1 MFWGLTLEQGKC
13 YSQVVKESFHITMAA
28 LDPQSDHGASTVS
41 VLVNVCD
48 GGNFVTCTLQ
58 QGHWQQP
65 LDLVFVQGEV
75 VTLASRGRGVVHLT
89 GYLLG
94 DEGKSILD
102 TGKQWESSSQVSTA
116 NGVKRPSRS
125 TKVPSLPAK
134 KQKIET
140 LDSLDADGSDEDNAD
155 DNADDYVEEVEEE
168 EEEEG
173 SDEEEEQEEDVESP
187 VAKKT
192 QKADVTSEKAKAD
205 KTPKAKAP
213 QAAKEAAPTLK
224 TPQQQKQQFPSPKAK
239 PAAAQPQTR
248 STTPGPKMTLPGG
261 LLSQDVTIGTGIR
274 AKRGK
279 MVTVYYKGMLTSG
292 KEFDS
297 TTSGKGFTFRLGA
310 GEVIKGWDMG
320 IEGMSVGGKRKLS
333 IPAHLAYGSK
343 RMGPIPPNSTLNFSV
358 ELKRV
363 S

>member
-102 TGKQWESSSQVSTA
+102 TGKHERDLQDRQAAPALRAETKRRRRACLVREA

-192 QKADVTSEKAKAD
+192 QKADVTSEKVSLARGGALWEK
-205 KTPKAKAP
+205 
-213 QAAKEAAPTLK
+213 AAKEAAPTLK
-224 TPQQQKQQFPSPKAK
+224 TPQQQKQQFPSPKGVRPRVTRPPPQAPQPK

-279 MVTVYYKGMLTSG
+279 MV
-292 KEFDS
+292 
-297 TTSGKGFTFRLGA
+297 
-310 GEVIKGWDMG
+310 
-320 IEGMSVGGKRKLS
+320 
-333 IPAHLAYGSK
+333 
-343 RMGPIPPNSTLNFSV
+343 
-358 ELKRV
+358 
-363 S
+363 

>member
-13 YSQVVKESFHITMAA
+13 YSQEVKESFHITMAA

-48 GGNFVTCTLQ
+48 GGDFVACTLQ
-58 QGHWQQP
+58 QGHWQQS

-102 TGKQWESSSQVSTA
+102 TSKQWESSSQVSTA

-125 TKVPSLPAK
+125 TKVPPLPAK
-134 KQKIET
+134 KLKIET
-140 LDSLDADGSDEDNAD
+140 LDSLEADGSDEDND
-155 DNADDYVEEVEEE
+155 DDYVEEVEE
-168 EEEEG
+168 G
-173 SDEEEEQEEDVESP
+173 SDEEEQEMEDVESP

-213 QAAKEAAPTLK
+213 QSAKEAAPTLK
-224 TPQQQKQQFPSPKAK
+224 TPQKQQSPNQKAK
-239 PAAAQPQTR
+239 LAAAQPQTR
-248 STTPGPKMTLPGG
+248 PATPGPKTTLPGG

-333 IPAHLAYGSK
+333 IPPHLAYGSK